1 MEPMRANRPRAGHA
15 ALAGAGVV
23 AAIAL
28 AACGSDDVTVDAGSP
43 AKRPSEAALKDLPPA
58 LAQNVRDADTF
69 IGEGS
74 DVFQERLAELR
85 GYPVVVNQW
94 ASWCEPCRFELPFFE
109 SMTAKYREQVGF
121 IGIDMQDD
129 RGSAEEFMAELP
141 SGLPSV
147 FDPDASLTTSLG
159 GGRASPTTFFFD
171 KSGRQVNTKIGAYAS
186 PEDLE
191 ADIRRFALAKA
202 G

>member
-1 MEPMRANRPRAGHA
+1 MPRRMRRSRRAPLATA
-15 ALAGAGVV
+15 A
-23 AAIAL
+23 AAAVL
-28 AACGSDDVTVDAGSP
+28 GLGACGSDEATVEGDKPA
-43 AKRPSEAALKDLPPA
+43 AKRPSEAVLKDLPPA
-58 LAQNVRDADTF
+58 LARNARDADTF

-74 DVFQERLAELR
+74 DPFKKRLGELK
-85 GYPVVVNQW
+85 GHPVVVNQW

-109 SMTAKYREQVGF
+109 TMTAKYREQVAF
-121 IGIDMQDD
+121 LGIDMQDD
-129 RGSAEEFMAELP
+129 RDQAEEFMAELP
-141 SGLPSV
+141 SGFPSV

-171 KSGRQVNTKIGAYAS
+171 RAGRQVHTKIGAYS
-186 PEDLE
+186 TPKQLE